1 MRYKSEDMLMEER
14 SELIKA
20 LKKAVKFGDF
30 TLSSGKKSSYYI
42 DKYVFETN
50 PECLMAVGKQM
61 SKLIPPGTQRLAGI
75 ELGSIPLAVVTSICS
90 SLPYVMVRKEKKE
103 YGTGK
108 KVEGEFAAG
117 EHVLLIED
125 VTTTG
130 SGAVMAAKILR
141 ELGMIV
147 DCAIVA
153 VDREEGAKENL
164 DKIGVLLIPLITARE
179 LLE

>member
-1 MRYKSEDMLMEER
+1 MKER

-30 TLSSGKKSSYYI
+30 TLSSGKKSNYYI

-50 PECLMAVGKQM
+50 PECLMTLGKQM

-75 ELGSIPLAVVTSICS
+75 ELGSVPLAAVISICS
-90 SLPYVMVRKEKKE
+90 RLPYVIVRKEKKE

-117 EHVLLIED
+117 ERILLIED

-130 SGAVMAAKILR
+130 SGAVMAAKTLR
-141 ELGMIV
+141 ELGLVV

-164 DKIGVLLIPLITARE
+164 DKIGVSLIPLIKAKE
-179 LLE
+179 LLK